1 MTGDRDNNGGR
12 MDFDRRFVVWALGF
26 AIVGLGLG
34 IYMAASQNHGEL
46 VAHAHILLI
55 GFVVS
60 FVYGIIHRLWLEKPN
75 RTIATIQFV
84 LHQAAAVT
92 ISIGLFLLYGNFM
105 PPAALDPVLGIA
117 AVGVLL
123 GMLLML
129 YMVIRSGTRTAPL

>member
-1 MTGDRDNNGGR
+1 MG
-12 MDFDRRFVVWALGF
+12 FDRRFIIWALGF
-26 AIVGLGLG
+26 ATVGLVLG

-60 FVYGIIHRLWLEKPN
+60 FVYGIIHRLWLDKPS

-105 PPAALDPVLGIA
+105 PQAVLDPILGIA
-117 AVGVLL
+117 AFGVLL

-129 YMVIRSGTRTAPL
+129 YMVIRFGTRTVPV